1 MHLYTGC
8 VENRQDPLKLGR
20 CQVRVV
26 GLHNSDKTQLKTE
39 DLPWAYPMQPL
50 TSAGISGIGHTPL
63 GPVEGSW
70 VVIMFRDDDEQ
81 QPILLGTIGGIPQ
94 AQGTIDQDNDQ
105 MILKE
110 DGMLAGSDG
119 QTTTSSNGDTT
130 TNTSSTPG
138 EEDVGLNLASKYTPS
153 SDAVNL
159 IKQYE
164 GLRLTA
170 YQDSVGIWTIG
181 YGTTTIN
188 GVAVYQ
194 GQTIT
199 QAQADEYLL
208 EHMQSNVSPI
218 INTKVKAPITQSMYD
233 ALCCFTYNLG
243 SGNLSKST
251 LLKELNTT
259 KYLDT
264 ATSFLDYNKAGGVV
278 LAGLTKRRSAE
289 KDLFLKDG
297 IPSISGDLTPVQGVN
312 APIDS
317 SNTSSGL
324 NNNGAA
330 VVLGFK
336 DPKGKYP
343 LYLNEPDTNKLAR
356 HEDIKKTIV
365 YKKELAREKAVLTAG
380 GKTWDQAHIPYN
392 ASYPYNHVFMT
403 ESGHI
408 MEFDDTQYSERV
420 HIYHKSGTF
429 TEIDANGTQVNR
441 IVGDNYEILE
451 RNGHVYIKGTM
462 DVTIDGDHNVKVNN
476 ALNVDVSGKT
486 TINVFNDADLN
497 VSGTM
502 NLSVKESLNIK
513 AASINMESTSGSI
526 NIKSAASLNES
537 APDMNINATSYKE
550 TVDTSSYRWNGTKQ
564 VYTGGDTYERHSAG
578 TDYACVGDPIR
589 SGSAA
594 CPTVST
600 ATSAISNGLAEP
612 SAAIIPVAQEFTDLV
627 VITRGAEAAA
637 HYETPEEGDATAYTA
652 KQISDGTLRADEKD
666 SGTVQGSASASPN
679 NVTPL
684 PQSCNLINGMDKFTA
699 DLQLS
704 THFTLGALTKNGTRM
719 PVNQQGLTAQ
729 EIVCNLKGLAE
740 NCLEPIIGLYPSM
753 VITSGFRRPN
763 DVAASSKT
771 SQHYLGQAADIIIPG
786 FSRQKHYDAIQA
798 IQQLIPY
805 DQLILEYSGANT
817 VWIHVSF
824 KYITNRQMAFTMRD
838 HTKVGDTGQFT
849 LIA

>member
-50 TSAGISGIGHTPL
+50 TSAGISGIGHAPL

-70 VVIMFRDDDEQ
+70 VVVMFRDDDEQ
-81 QPILLGTIGGIPQ
+81 QPIILGTIGGIPQ

-110 DGMLAGSDG
+110 DGMLPGSDG
-119 QTTTSSNGDTT
+119 QTTTDTNGDTT
-130 TNTSSTPG
+130 TNTSSTPA

-153 SDAVNL
+153 SDALNL

-164 GLRLTA
+164 GLKLTA

-181 YGTTTIN
+181 YGTTSIN
-188 GVAVYQ
+188 GTPVYQ

-208 EHMQSNVSPI
+208 THIQNNVSPI

-233 ALCCFTYNLG
+233 AMCCFTYNLG

-297 IPSISGDLTPVQGVN
+297 IPSVSGDLTPVQGVN
-312 APIDS
+312 APVDS
-317 SNTSSGL
+317 SNTSSGI
-324 NNNGAA
+324 NNGGAA
-330 VVLGFK
+330 VVMGFK

-365 YKKELAREKAVLTAG
+365 YKKELAREKDVLTAA

-476 ALNVDVSGKT
+476 AMNLEVIGNVDMKVTGNMNVDVAGTYNLKASG
-486 TINVFNDADLN
+486 INLETHT
-497 VSGTM
+497 GPM
-502 NLSVKESLNIK
+502 
-513 AASINMESTSGSI
+513 
-526 NIKSAASLNES
+526 NIKSANSVNVQS
-537 APDMNINATSYKE
+537 AAAQSFKAGATFNVDAVRVDMN
-550 TVDTSSYRWNGTKQ
+550 DGTA
-564 VYTGGDTYERHSAG
+564 GDA
-578 TDYACVGDPIR
+578 
-589 SGSAA
+589 SGSGLD
-594 CPTVST
+594 TLSV
-600 ATSAISNGLAEP
+600 ATPELP
-612 SAAIIPVAQEFTDLV
+612 EFTDLV

-637 HYETPEEGDATAYTA
+637 HYETPEEGDATEYTA

-666 SGTVQGSASASPN
+666 FGTTQGSAAASPN
-679 NVTPL
+679 NVAPL
-684 PQSCNLINGMDKFTA
+684 PQSCNLISSMDKFTA

-753 VITSGFRRPN
+753 IITSGFRRPG
-763 DVAASSKT
+763 DVAKSSKT

-805 DQLILEYSGANT
+805 DQLILEYSGKTT

-824 KYITNRQMAFTMRD
+824 KYTANRQMAFTMRD
-838 HTKVGDTGQFT
+838 HTKVADGQYT

>member
-26 GLHNSDKTQLKTE
+26 GLHNYDKTQLKTE

-50 TSAGISGIGHTPL
+50 TSAAISGIGHTPL

-70 VVIMFRDDDEQ
+70 VVVMFRDDDEQ
-81 QPILLGTIGGIPQ
+81 QPIILGTIGGIPQ
-94 AQGTIDQDNDQ
+94 AQGTVDQDNDQ

-119 QTTTSSNGDTT
+119 QTTTDSNGNTV
-130 TNTSSTPG
+130 TNTASTPAA
-138 EEDVGLNLASKYTPS
+138 ENVGLNPSSAYSPS
-153 SDAVNL
+153 SDAINL

-170 YQDSVGIWTIG
+170 YQDSVGVWTIG
-181 YGTTTIN
+181 YGTTSIN
-188 GVAVYQ
+188 GVAVFE

-199 QAQADEYLL
+199 EAQADEYLL
-208 EHMQSNVSPI
+208 AHIQSDVTPI

-259 KYLDT
+259 KYLES
-264 ATSFLDYNKAGGVV
+264 ATSFLDYNKASGVV

-289 KDLFLKDG
+289 KDLFLKNG
-297 IPSISGDLTPVQGVN
+297 IPSISGDLTPVEGVN
-312 APIDS
+312 DPVDS

-324 NNNGAA
+324 TNNGAA
-330 VVLGFK
+330 VVMGFK

-365 YKKELAREKAVLTAG
+365 YKKELAREKDILTADD
-380 GKTWDQAHIPYN
+380 KTWDQAHIPYN

-408 MEFDDTQYSERV
+408 MEFDDTQHSERI

-451 RNGHVYIKGTM
+451 RNGHVYIKGSL
-462 DVTIDGDHNVKVNN
+462 DVTIDGNHNVKVNN
-476 ALNVDVSGKT
+476 AMNLEVVGDVNMKVTGNMNVDVAGVYNLKAQG
-486 TINVFNDADLN
+486 INLETHTNPVNILSANSVNVQSIAAQNFKAGATFNVDAVRVDMN
-497 VSGTM
+497 SGTAGDAVGTG
-502 NLSVKESLNIK
+502 LDTLTI
-513 AASINMESTSGSI
+513 
-526 NIKSAASLNES
+526 
-537 APDMNINATSYKE
+537 ATPE
-550 TVDTSSYRWNGTKQ
+550 LP
-564 VYTGGDTYERHSAG
+564 E
-578 TDYACVGDPIR
+578 
-589 SGSAA
+589 
-594 CPTVST
+594 
-600 ATSAISNGLAEP
+600 L
-612 SAAIIPVAQEFTDLV
+612 TDLV

-637 HYETPEEGDATAYTA
+637 HFETPEEGDPTAYIA
-652 KQISDGTLRADEKD
+652 KRINDGTLIAEEKD
-666 SGTVQGSASASPN
+666 FGTEQGSASAAPN
-679 NVTPL
+679 NVTPM
-684 PQSCNLINGMDKFTA
+684 PQSCNLINSMDKFTP

-704 THFTLGALTKNGTRM
+704 KRFTLGALTKNGTRM

-753 VITSGFRRPN
+753 IITSGFRRPN

-771 SQHYLGQAADIIIPG
+771 SQHYLGQAADIVIPG
-786 FSRQKHYDAIQA
+786 FNRQKHYEAIQA

-824 KYITNRQMAFTMRD
+824 KYMANRQMAFTMRD

>member
-26 GLHNSDKTQLKTE
+26 GLHNYDKTQLKTE
-39 DLPWAYPMQPL
+39 DLPWAYPMQPI
-50 TSAGISGIGHTPL
+50 TSAGISGVGHTPL

-70 VVIMFRDDDEQ
+70 VVVMFRDDDEQ
-81 QPILLGTIGGIPQ
+81 QPIILGTIGGIPQ

-119 QTTTSSNGDTT
+119 QTTTDANGDTT

-188 GVAVYQ
+188 GVAVYE

-289 KDLFLKDG
+289 KDLFLKNG
-297 IPSISGDLTPVQGVN
+297 VPSISGDLTPVQGVN
-312 APIDS
+312 TPVDS
-317 SNTSSGL
+317 SSTSSGL
-324 NNNGAA
+324 NNGGAA
-330 VVLGFK
+330 VVMGFK

-365 YKKELAREKAVLTAG
+365 YKKELAREKAVLTAA

-476 ALNVDVSGKT
+476 AMNLEVVGNVNMKVTGNMNVDVAGTYNLKASG
-486 TINVFNDADLN
+486 INLETHT
-497 VSGTM
+497 GPM
-502 NLSVKESLNIK
+502 
-513 AASINMESTSGSI
+513 
-526 NIKSAASLNES
+526 NIKSANSVNVQS
-537 APDMNINATSYKE
+537 AAAQSFKAGATFNVDAVRVDMNDVTA
-550 TVDTSSYRWNGTKQ
+550 
-564 VYTGGDTYERHSAG
+564 GDA
-578 TDYACVGDPIR
+578 
-589 SGSAA
+589 SGSGLD
-594 CPTVST
+594 TLSV
-600 ATSAISNGLAEP
+600 ATPELP
-612 SAAIIPVAQEFTDLV
+612 EFTDLV

-666 SGTVQGSASASPN
+666 FGTAQGSATASPN
-679 NVTPL
+679 NVAPL
-684 PQSCNLINGMDKFTA
+684 PQSCNLISSMDKFTP

-704 THFTLGALTKNGTRM
+704 THFNLGSLTKNGTRM

-763 DVAASSKT
+763 DVAQSSKT

-786 FSRQKHYDAIQA
+786 FSRQKHYDAIQT

-824 KYITNRQMAFTMRD
+824 KYTANRQMAFTMRD

>member
-26 GLHNSDKTQLKTE
+26 GLHNSDKAQLKTE

-110 DGMLAGSDG
+110 DGMLAGSEG
-119 QTTTSSNGDTT
+119 QTTTDSNGNTV

-153 SDAVNL
+153 SDAINL

-181 YGTTTIN
+181 YGTTSIN
-188 GVAVYQ
+188 GVAVYE

-208 EHMQSNVSPI
+208 DHIESNVSPI

-259 KYLDT
+259 KYLES

-312 APIDS
+312 TPVDS
-317 SNTSSGL
+317 SNTSTGL
-324 NNNGAA
+324 NNGGAA
-330 VVLGFK
+330 VVMGFK

-408 MEFDDTQYSERV
+408 MEFDDTQYSERM

-476 ALNVDVSGKT
+476 ALNLQVVGNVNMNVTGNMNVDVAGTYNLKAAG
-486 TINVFNDADLN
+486 INLETHTNPVNILSANSVNVQSAAAQSFKAGATFNVDAVRVDMN
-497 VSGTM
+497 SGTAG
-502 NLSVKESLNIK
+502 NASGSGLSTLSV
-513 AASINMESTSGSI
+513 
-526 NIKSAASLNES
+526 
-537 APDMNINATSYKE
+537 ATPE
-550 TVDTSSYRWNGTKQ
+550 L
-564 VYTGGDTYERHSAG
+564 
-578 TDYACVGDPIR
+578 P
-589 SGSAA
+589 
-594 CPTVST
+594 
-600 ATSAISNGLAEP
+600 
-612 SAAIIPVAQEFTDLV
+612 EFSELV

-666 SGTVQGSASASPN
+666 SGTVQGSASAGPN
-679 NVTPL
+679 NVAQL

-753 VITSGFRRPN
+753 IITSGFRRPN

-771 SQHYLGQAADIIIPG
+771 SQHYLGQAADIVIPG

-824 KYITNRQMAFTMRD
+824 KYTANRQMAFTMRD